1 MFKFFNQLIDYIQRL
16 FEFLVNI
23 IKALITAVGVLTSAV
38 QFPLGLVG
46 YLPAILGSCIVVV
59 VAVGAVKFIIGR

>member
-1 MFKFFNQLIDYIQRL
+1 MFNFFNQVIDYVQRL
-16 FEFLVNI
+16 FEFLANI
-23 IKALITAVGVLTSAV
+23 VKALITAIGVLSSAV

-46 YLPAILGSCIVVV
+46 YMPAILGSCIVVV